1 MEDKMKQ
8 CIKIAKM
15 YYEEN
20 LGQKEIADELDISR
34 PTVSRQ
40 LNYARE
46 MGIVEITIHD
56 PYEKSDE
63 LARLIQE
70 KYGLKEV
77 IIKDVTNDRDETVLK
92 AISEC
97 AAEYLSRTVKHN
109 DIVGVSW
116 GKTMFRVAELMKPLN
131 LQGVETIQLK
141 GGISYSDVVTNS
153 HETLSLFAHSFN
165 SIPRDLP
172 VPVIF
177 DNKEVKKLVSADR
190 HIKSILNM
198 APKCNIAIYTTGTV
212 RDEALLFKLGFF
224 SKDEVKRLKT
234 SAVGDICSRFYTKD
248 GKTADRWVDDRTM
261 GVTLDTLRKIPTSIL
276 VAGGNHKV
284 EAIRGALYGKIPNV
298 LITDSITARKLL

>member
-20 LGQKEIADELDISR
+20 LGQKEIANELDISR

-40 LNYARE
+40 LNHARD
-46 MGIVEITIHD
+46 MGIVEIIIHD

-63 LARLIQE
+63 LAHLIRE

-77 IIKDVTNDRDETVLK
+77 IIKDVTNDRNETVIK
-92 AISEC
+92 AITES
-97 AAEYLSRTVKHN
+97 AAEYLSRTVKNN
-109 DIVGVSW
+109 DIVGISW
-116 GKTMFRVAELMKPLN
+116 GKTMFRVAELMQPLN
-131 LQGVETIQLK
+131 LNGVETIQLK

-153 HETLSLFAHSFN
+153 HETLSLFARSFN

-177 DNKEVKKLVSADR
+177 DNKEVKRLVSEDR
-190 HIKSILNM
+190 HIKSILKM
-198 APKCNIAIYTTGTV
+198 APKCNVAIYTTGTV

-224 SKDEVKRLKT
+224 SEDEVKRLKK
-234 SAVGDICSRFYTKD
+234 SAVGDICSRFYAKD
-248 GKTADRWVDDRTM
+248 GKIADRWVDDRTM

-284 EAIRGALYGKIPNV
+284 EAIRGALNGNIPNV